1 MRKRKARNCVR
12 PFSLISIGY
21 FMRKKGIRGERF
33 ETLSEK
39 PGYLKIFSF
48 LGALSSDLYYRIK
61 NGKEFR
67 EYGLTLYCGRQGGG
81 KTMAMTEYLERM
93 RKKYPEAIICT
104 NFGYIHEHVSMNS
117 WQQLFELRN
126 GLKGVIFAI
135 DEIQNEY
142 NSSAWQKFP
151 EGLLAEITQQR
162 KQRIKIV
169 GTSQVFTRV
178 VKQLREQ
185 TFEVVECRTIGGRWT
200 FTRAFDAED
209 YNAVCER
216 PEAKMK
222 LRRLWRRSFVQ
233 SKDLREKYDTYA
245 KIQKMAEAV
254 NKG

>member
-1 MRKRKARNCVR
+1 
-12 PFSLISIGY
+12 
-21 FMRKKGIRGERF
+21 MRKKGIRGERF

-48 LGALSSDLYYRIK
+48 LGALSSDLYHRIK

-104 NFGYIHEHVSMNS
+104 NFGYIHEHVPMNS

-222 LRRLWRRSFVQ
+222 LHRLWRRSFVQ
-233 SKDLREKYDTYA
+233 SKELREKYDTYA

>member
-1 MRKRKARNCVR
+1 MK
-12 PFSLISIGY
+12 
-21 FMRKKGIRGERF
+21 KKGNRVKGQF

-39 PGYLKIFSF
+39 PFGSLVY
-48 LGALSSDLYYRIK
+48 DMVQRIK
-61 NGKEFR
+61 NGREFK

-93 RKKYPEAIICT
+93 RKLYPEALIVT
-104 NFGYIHEHVSMNS
+104 NFGYIHQDLEMTS
-117 WQQLFELRN
+117 WQQIFEIRN

-185 TFEVVECRTIGGRWT
+185 TYEVVECQTVGGRWT

-216 PEAKMK
+216 PEAKAK
-222 LRRLWRRSFVQ
+222 IRRLWRRSFVQ
-233 SKDLREKYDTYA
+233 NKKLREKFDSYA
-245 KIQKMAEAV
+245 KIERMAKEI
-254 NKG
+254 KG